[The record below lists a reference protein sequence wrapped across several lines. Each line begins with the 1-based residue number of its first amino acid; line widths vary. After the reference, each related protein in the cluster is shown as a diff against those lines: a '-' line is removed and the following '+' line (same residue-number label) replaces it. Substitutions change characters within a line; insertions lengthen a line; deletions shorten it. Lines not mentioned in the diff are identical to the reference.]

1 MTIIGNKLHEASLGC
16 LFAFIVIVCVPLAVY
31 AQRTRIDL
39 AFKNERMTAHLENA
53 SLRSVTQEIEEK
65 KGIWFKLW
73 FGDDDSLFNETV
85 TMQFTN
91 LPIHEG
97 LERILSRVNYS
108 FIFDES
114 RLAGVM
120 LFGRKEMIRHPPG
133 SLRRR

>member
-1 MTIIGNKLHEASLGC
+1 
-16 LFAFIVIVCVPLAVY
+16 VY
-31 AQRTRIDL
+31 AQRARIDL

-65 KGIWFKLW
+65 KGIWFKFW
-73 FGDDDSLFNETV
+73 FGNDDPLFNETV
-85 TMQFTN
+85 TIQFTN

-97 LERILSRVNYS
+97 LERILSQVNHS

-114 RLAGVM
+114 GLAGVV
-120 LFGRKEMIRHPPG
+120 LFSRKEMIRHPPG